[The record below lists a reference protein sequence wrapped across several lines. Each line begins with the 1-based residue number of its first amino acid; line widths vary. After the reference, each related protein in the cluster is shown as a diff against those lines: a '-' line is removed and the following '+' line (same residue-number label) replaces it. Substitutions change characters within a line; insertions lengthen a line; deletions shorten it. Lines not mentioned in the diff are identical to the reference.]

1 MLQFEGSSCLR
12 DTIACSLLARRSVRV
27 SNIHTDEDP
36 CGINRHFEA
45 NLLKFVQRISPSSK
59 MEVHDGSTTL
69 VFHPGLILGGTFE
82 HEVPHTRSV
91 TYLIELALMV
101 LPFAKN
107 DSKIRFLG
115 NTQGDSD
122 LCIDTIRVVT
132 CRVMQLFGVDVSLR
146 IVRRGC
152 GDTAGGCVELS
163 VTALRQLR
171 SVKLIERGKVRRVR
185 GIAFSCRT
193 APDLPQRAATSAK
206 GVLLQILPDVYVVSD
221 VDKNSRGSGYGVILV
236 AETTSKL
243 AVVSQET
250 IAQGRE
256 SAEEVGQRAAML
268 LLDQVAEG
276 GCIDAHHQN
285 LALLFMGVGPA
296 EASTIRFGPL
306 SPSGVTMLTLLET
319 FFGIKCAIKSGDSDE
334 GLPSTTIVTCIGA
347 NIINVAKKSS

>member
-1 MLQFEGSSCLR
+1 MELSSG
-12 DTIACSLLARRSVRV
+12 
-27 SNIHTDEDP
+27 N
-36 CGINRHFEA
+36 
-45 NLLKFVQRISPSSK
+45 
-59 MEVHDGSTTL
+59 TTL
-69 VFHPGLILGGTFE
+69 TFSPGLILGGTFE
-82 HEVPHTRSV
+82 HEVPPTRCV
-91 TYLIELALMV
+91 TYLIELALMI

-107 DSKIRFLG
+107 DSKIRFIG
-115 NTQGDSD
+115 NTQGDLD
-122 LCIDTIRVVT
+122 VCIDTIRVVT
-132 CRVMQLFGVDVSLR
+132 CRIVQLFGIDVSLR

-171 SVKLIERGKVRRVR
+171 SVKLLERGKIRRVR

-250 IAQGRE
+250 IAEGRE
-256 SAEEVGQRAAML
+256 SAEEVGRRAAML

-276 GCIDAHHQN
+276 GCVDAHHQN
-285 LALLFMGVGPA
+285 LALLLMAAGPA

-306 SPSGVTMLTLLET
+306 NPSGVTMLTLMES
-319 FFGIKCAIKSGDSDE
+319 FFGVKCAIKTDESDK
-334 GLPSTTIVTCIGA
+334 GLPATTVVTCIGA
-347 NIINVAKKSS
+347 NLINVAKKSS